1 MIDPISAFAAANAAV
16 EGIKQAIKFG
26 QDVSEI
32 GDKLQDFF
40 EHRDNVQK
48 AAQEEK
54 DKNKNKNINSQAM
67 RNVMNARK
75 LRQAEKDLKEQLIW
89 SGNADL
95 YEEILRERIRL
106 KRETE
111 KAKELAA
118 YKKQKVI
125 EWTMWGGL
133 LGALIGVTIWI
144 IYKLVNAILTVG

>member
-1 MIDPISAFAAANAAV
+1 M
-16 EGIKQAIKFG
+16 
-26 QDVSEI
+26 
-32 GDKLQDFF
+32 
-40 EHRDNVQK
+40 QK

-54 DKNKNKNINSQAM
+54 DKNKNKNLNSQAM

-106 KRETE
+106 KREAE

-144 IYKLVNAILTVG
+144 IYKLTKAVIAVG

>member
-1 MIDPISAFAAANAAV
+1 M
-16 EGIKQAIKFG
+16 
-26 QDVSEI
+26 
-32 GDKLQDFF
+32 
-40 EHRDNVQK
+40 QK

-54 DKNKNKNINSQAM
+54 SKNKNKNINSQAM

-75 LRQAEKDLKEQLIW
+75 LRQAEKDLKEQLYW
-89 SGNADL
+89 SGNVDL

-106 KRETE
+106 KRQAE

-118 YKKQKVI
+118 YKAKKVI

-144 IYKLVNAILTVG
+144 IYKLINAVLAVG